1 MKHPSE
7 TSLQRGHKWTW
18 LLSEDPHTQQRM
30 MASLMA
36 SALLGAYGAILV
48 WMGLAGLAAWP
59 AVGIWMALALGVQ
72 LLISAWVRTGRS
84 RRVNEAHL
92 TMAQMGWSISCVAA
106 SYPLAPLTND
116 VLPCLVAIMLIFGAL
131 GLRMRHTVAMA
142 MFAMLVTSTTIVLTT
157 RAQSR
162 IAGTPE
168 LMQLTILAGLLL
180 ACVGVCAKHQRQR
193 QLMAQ
198 ELEEHRSLA
207 SRDALTGLLN
217 RRSMLELLHL
227 EQRRCLR
234 GKSTML
240 LVVMDLDH
248 FKVINDRYGHAAGDR
263 ALQCFADTVRQAIR
277 SGDVLARWGGEE
289 FVLLL
294 TNVELPVAKAM
305 LERVGRTLQNTLVPQ
320 APHQLRITVSC
331 GLALHVAGESP
342 EATLERA
349 DRALY
354 EAKHLGRNRVV
365 VAETPSP
372 SDMPPPA
379 LAPAK
384 MGSTPQPAAPATQ
397 SAASVTPAAEH
408 APADS

>member
-1 MKHPSE
+1 MKHPAE
-7 TSLQRGHKWTW
+7 PSLQRGHKWTW
-18 LLSEDPHTQQRM
+18 LLSEDPSTQQRM
-30 MASLMA
+30 LGCLMA
-36 SALLGAYGAILV
+36 TALLAAYGCILV
-48 WMGLAGLAAWP
+48 WMGRIGLAAWP
-59 AVGIWMALALGVQ
+59 AVGIWTAVALGVQ
-72 LLISAWVRTGRS
+72 LLISAWVRS
-84 RRVNEAHL
+84 RRSKPLEESVC
-92 TMAQMGWSISCVAA
+92 TMVQMGWGVICVAA
-106 SYPLAPLTND
+106 SYPLAPMAND
-116 VLPCLVAIMLIFGAL
+116 VLPCLVAIMLIFGATS
-131 GLRMRHTVAMA
+131 LRLRHAVAMTMYA
-142 MFAMLVTSTTIVLTT
+142 MVVTSTTIVLTT
-157 RAQSR
+157 HFQGR

-180 ACVGVCAKHQRQR
+180 ACVGVCAKLHRQR

-198 ELEEHRSLA
+198 ELEAHRSLA

-234 GKSTML
+234 GTSGML

-248 FKVINDRYGHAAGDR
+248 FKLINDRYGHAAGDR
-263 ALQCFADTVRQAIR
+263 ALQCFADTVRHAIR
-277 SGDVLARWGGEE
+277 SSDVLARWGGEE

-294 TNVELPVAKAM
+294 TNMELSVAQTM
-305 LERVGRTLQNTLVPQ
+305 LERVSRTLQNTAVPD

-331 GLALHVAGESP
+331 GLAQHVASESV

-365 VAETPSP
+365 VAPTPDLQEVTPP
-372 SDMPPPA
+372 S

-384 MGSTPQPAAPATQ
+384 MPTANDAPTPTT
-397 SAASVTPAAEH
+397 SAAHGSDASAQVAHAE
-408 APADS
+408 